1 MGEVHSYLLGAL
13 NILMEHAA
21 NAPFST
27 EAVRYARLAVAVDDI
42 LSELEEL

>member
-1 MGEVHSYLLGAL
+1 MSEVRSYLLGAL

-21 NAPFST
+21 AAPFST

-42 LSELEEL
+42 LNDLEEL